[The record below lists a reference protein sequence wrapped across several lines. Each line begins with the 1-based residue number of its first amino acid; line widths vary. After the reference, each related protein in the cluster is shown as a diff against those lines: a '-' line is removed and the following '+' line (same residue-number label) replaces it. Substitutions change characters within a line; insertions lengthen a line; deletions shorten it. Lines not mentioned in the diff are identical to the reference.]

1 MYEKGLA
8 LIDVIAQSAT
18 AKPRVRRLG
27 YVPQGHVS
35 ALLKCARC
43 LAFPAICEGFG
54 LPVLGTKQLGI
65 RKF

>member
-27 YVPQGHVS
+27 YVPQGHDATGS
-35 ALLKCARC
+35 N
-43 LAFPAICEGFG
+43 PA
-54 LPVLGTKQLGI
+54 GI
-65 RKF
+65 AN